1 MWIMQGMYIG
11 FYKGGFMELCSSEH
25 EEICFEGRRCPICDK
40 IKELNEEIET
50 WKDQV
55 LSLEEQ
61 VNELTKGE

>member
-1 MWIMQGMYIG
+1 
-11 FYKGGFMELCSSEH
+11 MELCSSEH